1 MACAWRVRV
10 HAHAS
15 ASDGAVMHAP
25 PLRELGGTALT
36 ALTQPPFLAHG
47 DSELWEELIERAL
60 PPGVIDSGWW
70 CALGSGT
77 KAANPKP
84 NPNQLVQV
92 RANLRGTASEAS

>member
-1 MACAWRVRV
+1 
-10 HAHAS
+10 
-15 ASDGAVMHAP
+15 MHAP
-25 PLRELGGTALT
+25 PLRELGGTALA

-70 CALGSGT
+70 YALGCGT
-77 KAANPKP
+77 KAANLNP